1 MKELLFL
8 AVLFGANVVQAI
20 TGFAGTVLAMPP
32 SMYLLG
38 VDNAKTILNLMAL
51 LSGVMIAVSDFHHIR
66 WRELGKI
73 CVFMGAGMTA
83 GIALCDYIGT
93 GDVFLRIY
101 GCMITAISIKN
112 LLIRKQY
119 ILPKALLLLI
129 LVLAGVIHGMF
140 VSGGA
145 LLVIYAAQVLKEKE
159 EFRSTLASV
168 WIVLNSVMMIFQAN
182 DGGFSEQNIRLILI
196 GIPLLALAAWVGKKL
211 LCVVSQKAFL
221 YLTYILLLISGL
233 SLCF

>member
-1 MKELLFL
+1 MKDLLFL
-8 AVLFGANVVQAI
+8 AVLFGANVIQAI

-38 VDNAKTILNLMAL
+38 VADAKTILNLMAL

-73 CVFMGAGMTA
+73 CVFMGAGMIA
-83 GIALCDYIGT
+83 GIALCEYIGT
-93 GDVFLRIY
+93 GDVFLRVY
-101 GCMITAISIKN
+101 GCIIIAIAVRN
-112 LLIRKQY
+112 LLVREQRS
-119 ILPKALLLLI
+119 LPKALLLSI

-145 LLVIYAAQVLKEKE
+145 LLVIYATQVLKEKE
-159 EFRSTLASV
+159 EFRSTLAAV
-168 WIVLNSVMMIFQAN
+168 WIVLNSVMMAFQIS
-182 DGGFSEQNIRLILI
+182 DGSFSGRNIRLILI
-196 GIPLLALAAWVGKKL
+196 GIPLLALATWIGKKL
-211 LCVVSQKAFL
+211 LRVVSQKAFL
-221 YLTYILLLISGL
+221 YLTYVLLLISGL